1 MRISDATIE
10 TLLERDKAVTKEQ
23 IEAITHLKDDI
34 EAMIGC
40 SDVDGAD
47 AGWAKSVKHIK
58 EFLEVNKIAKK

>member
-1 MRISDATIE
+1 MKVEI
-10 TLLERDKAVTKEQ
+10 TKEQ